1 MAKGTSQSPECIPE
15 IHVEIEFEG
24 TDKEK
29 TSSISEAVA
38 QASVAVVAQS
48 PAMAEGSLYQIISQ
62 ATSLSAQNAVNY
74 QKQLTITQ
82 QTTTCHDVVKVLFP
96 KTKRSNLST
105 LKTLQ
110 EFITLV
116 KNLQ

>member
-24 TDKEK
+24 TDEEK

-38 QASVAVVAQS
+38 QAGVAVVAQS
-48 PAMAEGSLYQIISQ
+48 PAMAQGSLGQIIAQ

-82 QTTTCHDVVKVLFP
+82 QTTTSHDVVKLLLP
-96 KTKRSNLST
+96 KTKRSNSST
-105 LKTLQ
+105 LKTLE